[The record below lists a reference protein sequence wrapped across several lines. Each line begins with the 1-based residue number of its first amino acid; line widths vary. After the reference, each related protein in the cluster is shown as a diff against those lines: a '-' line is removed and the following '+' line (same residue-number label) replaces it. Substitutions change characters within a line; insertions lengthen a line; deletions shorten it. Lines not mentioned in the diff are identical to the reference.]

1 MSVAKMGSLARGVL
15 VRQAFSKCGRRQH
28 KKLLEK
34 YGYGCLSSCARLE
47 QLNTQA
53 PFDEKT
59 VTDMMH
65 NRDPQPRLRLTEET
79 ARSLA
84 KNFTSEDRQLL
95 LKEIQQI
102 KGDEAIREFS
112 GSLASLRWRSR
123 FGRPASVGTADPT
136 GRFCLI
142 PSSWLKQRLATS
154 IPKPTPGQ
162 LIHTA
167 LFNSIPFIGFGFL
180 DNVIMITAGDYIEA
194 SVGVAFGISTMA
206 AAALGNAVSDVAGIG
221 SAFYVEVLAMRIG
234 VPAPSMTP
242 EQHDLKISHWF
253 SNIGRAFGVALGC
266 ILGMFPLFFLPGHN
280 RTDEEEEG
288 DAATS
293 DGVTVLP
300 AVKAEAP
307 DATTATASKTAPTS
321 AAAAEQATVKAAAA
335 TGTDGPTSVNAAEST
350 NRTAHVA
357 SGSRSTERPAP
368 PAAATAA
375 PSSGA
380 GCQQPP
386 GGDAPK

>member
-112 GSLASLRWRSR
+112 
-123 FGRPASVGTADPT
+123 
-136 GRFCLI
+136 
-142 PSSWLKQRLATS
+142 ATS

-293 DGVTVLP
+293 DGVAVLP

-335 TGTDGPTSVNAAEST
+335 TGTDGPTSVNAIEST

-357 SGSRSTERPAP
+357 SASRSTERPAP